1 MEELY
6 NGIRLPDVWPPRD
19 MDDMS
24 LSELPVP
31 YLENRPDV
39 AQIDVGRQLFVDD
52 FLIEENWL
60 EKRFHQ
66 AVLDE
71 TPVLAP
77 ETPMEWN
84 KGVAPV
90 AAPFTDGCWYDPADG
105 VYRLYYHA
113 GWFDGTA
120 LAVSADGRHF
130 TRKMLDNQVGTNRI
144 FVPKPGWQRDGS
156 CVWLDQETE
165 HPEERYKMFHYFRT
179 PEGDVAQ
186 VAVSAD
192 GMHFGD
198 PVTTG
203 LCGDNTSFFYNP
215 FRKKWV
221 FSIRTGLP
229 STPWYSRGRSYYEC
243 DRFMEGASWASD
255 QIAFWQRCD
264 VRDLRESEPG
274 TIYNKNLP
282 PQLYHLNC
290 VGYESVMLGLFAI
303 IKGFDQA
310 HNAVCENSGVPKH
323 IDLHAG
329 FSRDGFHFSRDN
341 RSPFIRCTDRPG
353 SWARGY
359 LHACGGLCLV
369 SPEELAFPIA
379 GFSGASSA
387 ENGNLYGGAAT
398 GFARLRRDGFASL
411 HANGTRQFMLTRK
424 MRFEEGRLLF
434 INANASEGFVRAQ
447 IEDEAGRPISGYSF
461 ADCVPM
467 IADSTKRQLVFRG
480 GDLSALRGRVF
491 RIRFELIAADL
502 FAFWIAGDE
511 QGHSGGYVAAGG
523 SAYPGPKD
531 E

>member
-6 NGIRLPDVWPPRD
+6 NGIKLPDVWPPKD

-24 LSELPVP
+24 MDELPVP
-31 YLENRPDV
+31 YLTNRPDV
-39 AQIDVGRQLFVDD
+39 VNIDVGRQLFVDD

-71 TPVLAP
+71 APVLAP

-120 LAVSADGRHF
+120 LAVSADGKHF

-243 DRFMEGASWASD
+243 DRFMEGASWAND
-255 QIAFWQRCD
+255 QITFWQRCD
-264 VRDLRESEPG
+264 VRDGEDPAAVVTARVVEHVQLARHDVRRQPG
-274 TIYNKNLP
+274 LVPQRP
-282 PQLYHLNC
+282 P
-290 VGYESVMLGLFAI
+290 
-303 IKGFDQA
+303 D
-310 HNAVCENSGVPKH
+310 
-323 IDLHAG
+323 
-329 FSRDGFHFSRDN
+329 RDGEGLPLVQERAGQ
-341 RSPFIRCTDRPG
+341 RPLL
-353 SWARGY
+353 R
-359 LHACGGLCLV
+359 
-369 SPEELAFPIA
+369 
-379 GFSGASSA
+379 
-387 ENGNLYGGAAT
+387 
-398 GFARLRRDGFASL
+398 ARLTRPADEQHREPRVGVRDG
-411 HANGTRQFMLTRK
+411 Q
-424 MRFEEGRLLF
+424 
-434 INANASEGFVRAQ
+434 
-447 IEDEAGRPISGYSF
+447 D
-461 ADCVPM
+461 
-467 IADSTKRQLVFRG
+467 
-480 GDLSALRGRVF
+480 GRVDGD
-491 RIRFELIAADL
+491 RRPRVGDGALARAVAVHGVDISADP
-502 FAFWIAGDE
+502 
-511 QGHSGGYVAAGG
+511 V
-523 SAYPGPKD
+523 
-531 E
+531 

>member
-6 NGIRLPDVWPPRD
+6 NGIRLPDVWPPRN

-39 AQIDVGRQLFVDD
+39 ALIDVGRQLFVDD

-203 LCGDNTSFFYNP
+203 L
-215 FRKKWV
+215 
-221 FSIRTGLP
+221 
-229 STPWYSRGRSYYEC
+229 
-243 DRFMEGASWASD
+243 
-255 QIAFWQRCD
+255 
-264 VRDLRESEPG
+264 
-274 TIYNKNLP
+274 
-282 PQLYHLNC
+282 
-290 VGYESVMLGLFAI
+290 
-303 IKGFDQA
+303 
-310 HNAVCENSGVPKH
+310 
-323 IDLHAG
+323 
-329 FSRDGFHFSRDN
+329 
-341 RSPFIRCTDRPG
+341 
-353 SWARGY
+353 
-359 LHACGGLCLV
+359 
-369 SPEELAFPIA
+369 
-379 GFSGASSA
+379 
-387 ENGNLYGGAAT
+387 
-398 GFARLRRDGFASL
+398 
-411 HANGTRQFMLTRK
+411 
-424 MRFEEGRLLF
+424 
-434 INANASEGFVRAQ
+434 
-447 IEDEAGRPISGYSF
+447 
-461 ADCVPM
+461 
-467 IADSTKRQLVFRG
+467 
-480 GDLSALRGRVF
+480 
-491 RIRFELIAADL
+491 
-502 FAFWIAGDE
+502 
-511 QGHSGGYVAAGG
+511 
-523 SAYPGPKD
+523 
-531 E
+531 

>member
-1 MEELY
+1 
-6 NGIRLPDVWPPRD
+6 
-19 MDDMS
+19 
-24 LSELPVP
+24 
-31 YLENRPDV
+31 
-39 AQIDVGRQLFVDD
+39 
-52 FLIEENWL
+52 
-60 EKRFHQ
+60 
-66 AVLDE
+66 
-71 TPVLAP
+71 
-77 ETPMEWN
+77 MEWN
-84 KGVAPV
+84 RGVAPV

-215 FRKKWV
+215 FRRKWV

-243 DRFMEGASWASD
+243 DRLMEGASWAND

-274 TIYNKNLP
+274 KKKKKICR
-282 PQLYHLNC
+282 QLYHPELR
-290 VGYESVMLGLFAI
+290 GLWESVVLRPVCHHQRDSIRRIAC
-303 IKGFDQA
+303 
-310 HNAVCENSGVPKH
+310 VCESSSVPKH

-341 RSPFIRCTDRPG
+341 QGEPVYPLHG
-353 SWARGY
+353 SA
-359 LHACGGLCLV
+359 GLM
-369 SPEELAFPIA
+369 
-379 GFSGASSA
+379 
-387 ENGNLYGGAAT
+387 GAAT
-398 GFARLRRDGFASL
+398 LYTTAGCALSRRRAAPRLRDSAARLQRKTEICNTRRGDRLCAASPGRFRVA

-424 MRFEEGRLLF
+424 ML
-434 INANASEGFVRAQ
+434 S
-447 IEDEAGRPISGYSF
+447 P
-461 ADCVPM
+461 
-467 IADSTKRQLVFRG
+467 RG
-480 GDLSALRGRVF
+480 GCCSSILN
-491 RIRFELIAADL
+491 
-502 FAFWIAGDE
+502 
-511 QGHSGGYVAAGG
+511 AGG
-523 SAYPGPKD
+523 LCPRAD
-531 E
+531 

>member
-6 NGIRLPDVWPPRD
+6 NGIRLPDVWPPRN

-243 DRFMEGASWASD
+243 DRFMEGASWAKD

-274 TIYNKNLP
+274 TIYNKKSAAAAL
-282 PQLYHLNC
+282 
-290 VGYESVMLGLFAI
+290 
-303 IKGFDQA
+303 
-310 HNAVCENSGVPKH
+310 
-323 IDLHAG
+323 
-329 FSRDGFHFSRDN
+329 
-341 RSPFIRCTDRPG
+341 
-353 SWARGY
+353 
-359 LHACGGLCLV
+359 
-369 SPEELAFPIA
+369 SPE
-379 GFSGASSA
+379 
-387 ENGNLYGGAAT
+387 
-398 GFARLRRDGFASL
+398 LRRL
-411 HANGTRQFMLTRK
+411 
-424 MRFEEGRLLF
+424 
-434 INANASEGFVRAQ
+434 
-447 IEDEAGRPISGYSF
+447 
-461 ADCVPM
+461 
-467 IADSTKRQLVFRG
+467 
-480 GDLSALRGRVF
+480 
-491 RIRFELIAADL
+491 
-502 FAFWIAGDE
+502 
-511 QGHSGGYVAAGG
+511 
-523 SAYPGPKD
+523 
-531 E
+531 